1 MAYRNKAN
9 GFYANHHV
17 VTGSLWYNNT
27 AYRNSTNYNMLSQ
40 QITKSL
46 KTGNDTT
53 IDCPGINHVLRNNL
67 SFKYST
73 QRDSLNIGTSSNTFN
88 TFSKSSGVVVD
99 ANDFLSIDEGLLIAQ
114 RQSDGSL
121 PNVNFLKIKQ
131 GSDLIDKGADLG
143 FSFFGTAPDFGAF
156 ETNYATDVEEIISE
170 NQLILYPNPVNEVLF
185 VKNQQ
190 ILSYEIVDLQGK
202 IISRGGAVME
212 IDVSFLPAG
221 FYFLKVKTITNG
233 NMTNKI
239 IKL

>member
-1 MAYRNKAN
+1 MLFRSVSQSRYGA
-9 GFYANHHV
+9 V
-17 VTGSLWYNNT
+17 V
-27 AYRNSTNYNMLSQ
+27 
-40 QITKSL
+40 
-46 KTGNDTT
+46 
-53 IDCPGINHVLRNNL
+53 
-67 SFKYST
+67 
-73 QRDSLNIGTSSNTFN
+73 
-88 TFSKSSGVVVD
+88 
-99 ANDFLSIDEGLLIAQ
+99 
-114 RQSDGSL
+114 
-121 PNVNFLKIKQ
+121 
-131 GSDLIDKGADLG
+131 GADLG

-190 ILSYEIVDLQGK
+190 VLSYEIVDLQGK
-202 IISRGGAVME
+202 IISRGGAVMG